1 MSPQKENGYTPIAN
15 ELFEAFYRC
24 KLLEYER
31 VVIMAIWRKTYG
43 WKKKE
48 DWVSNSQLSDETGIA
63 QSHITRTIKQLTAK
77 NIIHKNGK
85 KISVN
90 KLYREWIVDWRKL
103 PHEVTKVTSPG
114 KKKLPHQVP
123 TKEKRNY
130 TKESNH
136 SSMKNEHYVDYETG
150 EVVPIVSKS
159 KTPSKEVIALV
170 SLFETLAEKATGVK
184 PDMTKA
190 YFKLIRSMKQYSLSP
205 EDVKKLY
212 QYFFKDPK
220 LSVEKKVS
228 IGLCI
233 SGAYITQWKVSQKNK
248 AVSQVDA
255 SSEIYL

>member
-1 MSPQKENGYTPIAN
+1 
-15 ELFEAFYRC
+15 
-24 KLLEYER
+24 
-31 VVIMAIWRKTYG
+31 
-43 WKKKE
+43 
-48 DWVSNSQLSDETGIA
+48 
-63 QSHITRTIKQLTAK
+63 
-77 NIIHKNGK
+77 
-85 KISVN
+85 
-90 KLYREWIVDWRKL
+90 
-103 PHEVTKVTSPG
+103 
-114 KKKLPHQVP
+114 
-123 TKEKRNY
+123 
-130 TKESNH
+130 
-136 SSMKNEHYVDYETG
+136 MKNEHYVDYETG

-255 SSEIYL
+255 SSEIYLWKTQSKKQSSPVSFTVAPNLLQWQASFNRLTSKPTALMPR